1 MNSDS
6 LTSELKDR
14 VIRRAEELRRRWQEA
29 RSAEEEGVIESA
41 DEEKETE
48 AGQENP
54 PQQPEVIIP
63 RPVQVTVV
71 DNSHKE
77 TAQVAQNS
85 DEVEWAHKI
94 GPSNLRRLYRWAK
107 EKGGFSDSEVKSAY
121 WVAENIAKKKKVSS
135 TDARKAKRIF
145 EKAVSRGFS
154 P

>member
-6 LTSELKDR
+6 LSSELKDR

-41 DEEKETE
+41 DEETTE

-54 PQQPEVIIP
+54 PEQPEVIIP
-63 RPVQVTVV
+63 RPVQETVV
-71 DNSHKE
+71 ENWHKE
-77 TAQVAQNS
+77 TAQAAK
-85 DEVEWAHKI
+85 DTDDVEWAHRM

-107 EKGGFSDSEVKSAY
+107 EKGGFPDSEVKSTY
-121 WVAENIAKKKKVSS
+121 WVAESIAKKKRISP
-135 TDARKAKRIF
+135 TDARKAKRIY
-145 EKAVSRGFS
+145 ERAVNRGFS